1 MGKDVYCVVEVYE
14 HFLPGDTSPWFETE
28 PDYSTQFD
36 KKEDAEAYCEK
47 YNNEHKGWPK
57 LQSHLMSEGDMKAW
71 REEQKRDEMFDRW

>member
-36 KKEDAEAYCEK
+36 TKEEVEAYCKK
-47 YNNEHKGWPK
+47 YNDEHKGWPK

-71 REEQKRDEMFDRW
+71 REEQERDEMFDR